1 MDRIRIL
8 LSRCASLFQ
17 RKRLDEDL
25 DEELRSHLDLAVE
38 ENLNRGMS
46 KEEARTAA
54 MRAFGGMTQTKEH
67 FRSQRGLPFFEVL
80 AQDVR
85 YALRQ
90 LRRSPGFTVTA
101 VLTLALGIGA
111 NTAIFTLIH
120 GVLERS
126 LPVADPS
133 RLYRVGD
140 QGTCCYFDG
149 FESDNGDFDL
159 FPYDLYLQLQQSSP
173 EFEQLAAVQAGG
185 SGLSLRSGSSPAKA
199 MRSEYVSG
207 NYFAMLGVGA
217 YAGRPLIPSDDKPG
231 AAPVLVL
238 SYQTWQTDFA
248 GDPGI
253 VGSTVYV
260 QTHPFMVAG
269 IAPPGFFGDR
279 VIDRPP
285 DFWVPLANE
294 PVIEGAGSSL
304 WSQGNEDTAWLYL
317 LGRVRPQKNIAA
329 LQAKLSANLR
339 QWMSARAAFTA
350 NGGAAEIPRQHVVL
364 VPGGGGIQRLQ
375 QQTGKGLRML
385 MILSSLVLLIACAN
399 VANLLLARGTTRR
412 AELSVRVALGAD
424 RKRLIRQILTQSV
437 LLSLI
442 GGATG
447 LAVAYALSHMILA
460 LAFPQARNM
469 PVEASPSLA
478 VFGFALLVSLLTGV
492 IFGTAPAWLSSQ
504 AKPAEAMRGANRAT
518 GGRSAFPQQALVVVQ
533 VALSVVLLAGAF
545 LMARSLANL
554 EHQNFGIATANR
566 YVLEFDPHGAGYTL
580 DRLPAL
586 YRQMEDRLSALPAAT
601 NVSLAR
607 YTPLGGNNWGT
618 CVIQQG
624 HPAPGPNE
632 KCFSSWVRVSNRF
645 LQAVGVP
652 VVRGRNFSAQDTQ
665 TSTPVALVN
674 QTFARYFFPNQDPI
688 GKHFGIVSPK
698 NSGAFEIAGV
708 FADFKMTNPRG
719 EVTPLFLR
727 PLAQEYAGYTDP
739 EAISSEKSSMFVGS
753 IIVQFA
759 RPQQDA
765 EAMIRRTLAG
775 IDPNLTVFHFASYD
789 SQVAGNFSQDR
800 LIARLTSLFGVLAL
814 ILASVG
820 LYGVVSFFVARRTSE
835 IGIRMAMGASRSSV
849 VSMMLRGA
857 LWQVLIGLALG
868 IPAALYAGH
877 LIASLLYG
885 VSGDDP
891 LAYLG
896 AIVALGICAAVAG
909 FIPARR
915 AASIDPMQALR
926 TE

>member
-1 MDRIRIL
+1 M
-8 LSRCASLFQ
+8 
-17 RKRLDEDL
+17 
-25 DEELRSHLDLAVE
+25 
-38 ENLNRGMS
+38 
-46 KEEARTAA
+46 
-54 MRAFGGMTQTKEH
+54 
-67 FRSQRGLPFFEVL
+67 
-80 AQDVR
+80 
-85 YALRQ
+85 
-90 LRRSPGFTVTA
+90 
-101 VLTLALGIGA
+101 
-111 NTAIFTLIH
+111 
-120 GVLERS
+120 
-126 LPVADPS
+126 
-133 RLYRVGD
+133 
-140 QGTCCYFDG
+140 
-149 FESDNGDFDL
+149 
-159 FPYDLYLQLQQSSP
+159 
-173 EFEQLAAVQAGG
+173 
-185 SGLSLRSGSSPAKA
+185 
-199 MRSEYVSG
+199 
-207 NYFAMLGVGA
+207 
-217 YAGRPLIPSDDKPG
+217 
-231 AAPVLVL
+231 
-238 SYQTWQTDFA
+238 
-248 GDPGI
+248 
-253 VGSTVYV
+253 
-260 QTHPFMVAG
+260 
-269 IAPPGFFGDR
+269 
-279 VIDRPP
+279 
-285 DFWVPLANE
+285 
-294 PVIEGAGSSL
+294 
-304 WSQGNEDTAWLYL
+304 
-317 LGRVRPQKNIAA
+317 
-329 LQAKLSANLR
+329 
-339 QWMSARAAFTA
+339 
-350 NGGAAEIPRQHVVL
+350 
-364 VPGGGGIQRLQ
+364 
-375 QQTGKGLRML
+375 
-385 MILSSLVLLIACAN
+385 
-399 VANLLLARGTTRR
+399 
-412 AELSVRVALGAD
+412 RVALGAD

-518 GGRSAFPQQALVVVQ
+518 GDRSAFPQQALVVVQ

-545 LMARSLANL
+545 LMATSLANL

-727 PLAQEYAGYTDP
+727 PLAQEYAGYTDS

-820 LYGVVSFFVARRTSE
+820 LYGVVSFFVALRTGE